1 MAIRGALMPL
11 SVAASGLSAAAR
23 IAMPNRVRLRKSAR
37 PTRSTGV
44 SSSIAMY
51 AGPTGVLPMVNDG
64 IAGGFGKV
72 RPLSPCGLSSSAS
85 TSTNCDRPS
94 VTTMPITR
102 GAALEPADEPG
113 LDQRADPAGDQHR
126 QRERQPVRHAHRR

>member
-11 SVAASGLSAAAR
+11 IVAASGLSAAAR
-23 IAMPNRVRLRKSAR
+23 MAMPNRVRLRKSAR

-44 SSSIAMY
+44 RISIAMY

-85 TSTNCDRPS
+85 TSTNCDRPR

-102 GAALEPADEPG
+102 GRPLSRRTSPASISAPTPPETSIASG
-113 LDQRADPAGDQHR
+113 NASQ
-126 QRERQPVRHAHRR
+126 